1 MTGDSYSDF
10 DEGLSLEHEYHN
22 LGNDYYKIGEFDKA
36 IEHYNKALEIRPDLL
51 ETYFNRGLAYTR
63 KGLYDKAIEDLTK
76 VIELNPNLAEA
87 YYTRGLVYEYKQ
99 DYEQAILQYNKALE
113 VDPNY
118 SKAESQRKVAESKRA
133 SIASGG
139 AAGMGGYAPYGG
151 GGVPQGVTP
160 GAGGS
165 GEGDNLTKFKV
176 MEKPKMR
183 FKDVA
188 GLDKIKEKIME
199 YIVYPLKDPVLA
211 KKYGKEAG
219 GGVIFYGPPG
229 TGKTFVAKAAAGEC
243 QASFISIKM
252 SDIVDMYAGNT
263 EKNLHNAFETARQN
277 KPCILFFDELDG
289 IAGKREGMDQSFEK
303 RSINQFLMEM
313 DGVEYT
319 NEGVLVAGATNA
331 PWDVDAALRR
341 AGRFAK
347 TIYFPEP
354 DKKTRQTIIQLNLKN
369 RPVDPKLRI
378 GRIAR
383 MTEGYSSADCKQ
395 LVDSAASIP
404 WKEALK
410 TGKERVI
417 TFADFKKASTG
428 DDGVRSS
435 LPAWYGSVK
444 KKLIEDEEED
454 DKKKNKGGI
463 SSVLVDIVSM
473 GPATTEGGAPP
484 TTTVKHKSEQKGLL
498 GEEERRIFDPLIRDI
513 RKRTDPTNMLIRK
526 IKNMFARYV
535 Y

>member
-1 MTGDSYSDF
+1 MTEDSYSDF

-63 KGLYDKAIEDLTK
+63 KGFYDKAIEDLTK

-99 DYEQAILQYNKALE
+99 DYNQAIVEYNKALE

-118 SKAESQRKVAESKRA
+118 SKADSQRKVAESKRT
-133 SIASGG
+133 SIASGAAAPG
-139 AAGMGGYAPYGG
+139 AYGYGAPT
-151 GGVPQGVTP
+151 PQAMTP
-160 GAGGS
+160 GAGGEG
-165 GEGDNLTKFKV
+165 GEGLTKFKV
-176 MEKPKMR
+176 MEKPKMN

-188 GLDKIKEKIME
+188 GLEKIKEKIFE

-229 TGKTFVAKAAAGEC
+229 TGKTFIAKAAAGEC

-263 EKNLHNAFETARQN
+263 EKNLHNAFETARKN

-319 NEGVLVAGATNA
+319 NEGILVVGATNA

-341 AGRFAK
+341 AGRFSK

-354 DKKTRQTIIQLNLKN
+354 DKKTRLTIAKLNLKN
-369 RPVDPKLRI
+369 RPVDPKINI

-383 MTEGYSSADCKQ
+383 MTEGYSSADLKQ
-395 LVDSAASIP
+395 LVDAAASIP

-410 TGKERVI
+410 SGKERVI
-417 TFADFKKASTG
+417 TFNDFKKASSG
-428 DDGVRSS
+428 EDSVKSS

-444 KKLIEDEEED
+444 KKLIEDEETEE
-454 DKKKNKGGI
+454 DKKKGKSGVLGVI
-463 SSVLVDIVSM
+463 IDSVTM
-473 GPATTEGGAPP
+473 GPPPSAEAGGQ

-513 RKRTDPTNMLIRK
+513 RKRTETGNKGLRK
-526 IKNMFARYV
+526 AKTLFARYII
-535 Y
+535 

>member
-1 MTGDSYSDF
+1 MAGGYDDF

-36 IEHYNKALEIRPDLL
+36 IEHYNKALELRPDLL
-51 ETYFNRGLAYTR
+51 ETFFNRGLAYTR
-63 KGLYDKAIEDLTK
+63 KGFYDKALEDLNK

-87 YYTRGLVYEYKQ
+87 YYTRGLVHEYRQ
-99 DYEQAILQYNKALE
+99 DYNQAIVEYNKALE

-118 SKAESQRKVAESKRA
+118 TKADSQRKVAESKRA
-133 SIASGG
+133 SVASGG
-139 AAGMGGYAPYGG
+139 TAPGGYVSGG
-151 GGVPQGVTP
+151 GPQSVTP
-160 GAGGS
+160 GAGG
-165 GEGDNLTKFKV
+165 GEGGNENLTKFKV
-176 MEKPKMR
+176 MEKPKMN

-188 GLDKIKEKIME
+188 GLEKMKDRIYE
-199 YIVYPLKDPVLA
+199 FIVYPLKDPVLA

-229 TGKTFVAKAAAGEC
+229 TGKTFIAKAAAGEGK
-243 QASFISIKM
+243 SNFISIKM

-313 DGVEYT
+313 DGAEYS
-319 NEGVLVAGATNA
+319 NEGVLIVGATNA

-341 AGRFAK
+341 AGRFSK
-347 TIYFPEP
+347 TVYFPEP
-354 DKKTRQTIIQLNLKN
+354 DKKTRATIVKLNLKN
-369 RPVDPKLRI
+369 RPVDSRLNVW
-378 GRIAR
+378 RIAR
-383 MTEGYSSADCKQ
+383 MTEGYSSADLKS
-395 LVDSAASIP
+395 LVDAAASVP

-410 TGKERVI
+410 TGKERNI
-417 TFADFKKASTG
+417 TFSDFKKASIG

-444 KKLIEDEEED
+444 KKLIEDEEDED
-454 DKKKNKGGI
+454 GKKKKGKNTFLSFLI
-463 SSVLVDIVSM
+463 DILTM
-473 GPATTEGGAPP
+473 GPPAREGEAQ
-484 TTTVKHKSEQKGLL
+484 TTTVKHKGEQKGLL

-513 RKRTDPTNMLIRK
+513 NKRTDAMDMGLRK
-526 IKNMFARYV
+526 ARTLFARYV
-535 Y
+535 F